1 MSFGRGYNDILSL
14 REAMNRLLEE
24 SYVQPRRGGEGGS
37 GQAQHVPANVFHS
50 GDNIVVFV
58 PMPGLQPE
66 DVEISVN
73 EGVLTLHGKKRGN
86 EERHEFYVHE
96 WTVGPYTRSLQLPDE
111 VDVESARASLDNGV
125 LVVTFNKSERSKPRR
140 IQVRAGS

>member
-24 SYVQPRRGGEGGS
+24 SYVQPRRGSEGGS
-37 GQAQHVPANVFHS
+37 GQAQQVPANVFHS